1 MDPDKYDK
9 LTQLIYDYGNLKC
22 TRKQLFDFISSLG
35 DYGAHLFHKNRKLID
50 DMTKLRHSKTSNIRN
65 MEVVYIMGPSGS
77 GKTTVAKYL
86 AEQLHFDYF
95 VSGSGDDIL
104 DGYDKEECIIL
115 DDYRATTMRFSE
127 FLKFIDNHT
136 NSSVKSR
143 YNNKDVSN
151 CKIIFI
157 TSVFEPA
164 KLYKVTNVEDSDEE
178 TPNIEPLEQLMRR
191 LKHKVY
197 TIEGNILWCQHN
209 DEDKEAFI
217 DMNKVYEYFGIDLN
231 KKDDSSLMD
240 SLKQDVN
247 DGNIF

>member
-1 MDPDKYDK
+1 MDPNSYDR
-9 LTQLIYDYGNLKC
+9 LVQLIYDYGNLKC
-22 TRKQLFDFISSLG
+22 TRKQLFDFLTSL
-35 DYGAHLFHKNRKLID
+35 DNGAQLYHKYRKLID
-50 DMTKLRHSKTSNIRN
+50 DMTKLRHNKTSNTRK

-77 GKTTVAKYL
+77 GKTTVAKYF
-86 AEQLHFDYF
+86 AEQLHYDYF
-95 VSGSGDDIL
+95 VSGSGEDIL

-164 KLYKVTNVEDSDEE
+164 KLYKVTNIEESDEE

-197 TIEGNILWCQHN
+197 TIEGGILWCQHN
-209 DEDKEAFI
+209 DEAKEPFV